1 LRVTWHPS
9 TVRWRRQRRDPP
21 QAEVLIIL
29 GVEGLAPCRHPA
41 ILSIKG
47 RLFSRE
53 LPDSSVVERKNVVLE
68 DL

>member
-1 LRVTWHPS
+1 
-9 TVRWRRQRRDPP
+9 
-21 QAEVLIIL
+21 VLIIL

-47 RLFSRE
+47 WLFSRE